1 MRSLVFEADAQE
13 VLFYWAKADLK
24 ILRKIID
31 LLEDTQSHPFS
42 GKGKPEGLKHNL
54 KGFWAKRINDEHRM
68 VYKVTDDEIIVIQ
81 CRFHY
86 SEK

>member
-1 MRSLVFEADAQE
+1 MRSLIFESDAQE
-13 VLFYWAKADLK
+13 DLFHWAKVDLK

-42 GKGKPEGLKHNL
+42 GKGKPEPLEHDL
-54 KGFWAKRINDEHRM
+54 KGFWSKRINEEHRM
-68 VYKVTDDEIIVIQ
+68 IYQVTDNEIIVIQ

-86 SEK
+86 KDK